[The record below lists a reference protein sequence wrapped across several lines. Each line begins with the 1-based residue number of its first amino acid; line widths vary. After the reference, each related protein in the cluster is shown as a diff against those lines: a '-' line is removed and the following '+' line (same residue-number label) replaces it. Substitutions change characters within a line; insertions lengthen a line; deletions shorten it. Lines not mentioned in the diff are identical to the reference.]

1 MNDDGTPRL
10 LGTEPRHAGERTGR
24 IVQMLM
30 DLVGV
35 PGKVLAERIGMEPT
49 TLSGTMSG
57 RRPWKDTELRQVAA
71 ALGFPRA
78 TLTLDPDDIT
88 ASLRT
93 PGRSINYRS
102 A

>member
-10 LGTEPRHAGERTGR
+10 LGTEPRNDGERTGR

-49 TLSGTMSG
+49 TLSGKISG
-57 RRPWKDTELRQVAA
+57 RRPWKDTELR
-71 ALGFPRA
+71 
-78 TLTLDPDDIT
+78 
-88 ASLRT
+88 
-93 PGRSINYRS
+93 PGRRS
-102 A
+102 ARLPPGDADPRPRRHHGEPSHSWPVD

>member
-1 MNDDGTPRL
+1 VGGLLVEGLELRRPGVRGGRLHKAGRYAESCGVRKTPR
-10 LGTEPRHAGERTGR
+10 GEVRSSFAEGPF
-24 IVQMLM
+24 
-30 DLVGV
+30 DL
-35 PGKVLAERIGMEPT
+35 R
-49 TLSGTMSG
+49 
-57 RRPWKDTELRQVAA
+57 
-71 ALGFPRA
+71 FPRA

>member
-10 LGTEPRHAGERTGR
+10 LGTEPRNDGERTGR

-49 TLSGTMSG
+49 TLSGN
-57 RRPWKDTELRQVAA
+57 WKDTELRQVAA